1 MQFKQEYAPLAP
13 AQIHELAQQMLDEG
27 SRYVQILAVNNDDDI
42 DLVYSFMTRDGELKD
57 FNVDHLAKD
66 ASVESISDLYFEAFV
81 CENEIHDLFGISF
94 NNLVLD
100 FAGKFYALSEEK
112 PMTVI
117 SAEELARREKEA
129 KIAAAKAAKIAKA
142 KAVAAAKKA
151 AAKNEGE
158 EE

>member
-1 MQFKQEYAPLAP
+1 M
-13 AQIHELAQQMLDEG
+13 
-27 SRYVQILAVNNDDDI
+27 
-42 DLVYSFMTRDGELKD
+42 
-57 FNVDHLAKD
+57 
-66 ASVESISDLYFEAFV
+66 
-81 CENEIHDLFGISF
+81 
-94 NNLVLD
+94 LD